1 MSFEPTDEPYDAWA
15 VAYRD
20 WWGPVIAP
28 SAVRLLDRLADGGLD
43 GRPFELVDVG
53 TGTGALAIAALERW
67 PLARA
72 IGVDPASRMLEL
84 AGAEAR
90 RRSPGL
96 ADRLRLAVGAADRLP
111 LADASADAAV
121 SSFVI
126 QLVPSRSAAL
136 REIARVLRPGAPIA
150 MLTWQAD
157 EVTFEPDDAFMDALG
172 ELAIDAPPLGGDTRP
187 YTSPE
192 AAATGLRRAGFERV
206 SARTEWLEHR
216 YTPESYLGVL
226 EHWVETELFA
236 NLGFARRH
244 RLRREALRHLRR
256 LPADAFVWRRPLVSV
271 AGIRRAHPGWTDR

>member
-1 MSFEPTDEPYDAWA
+1 MAFEPTDEPYDTWA
-15 VAYRD
+15 EAYRD
-20 WWGPVIAP
+20 WWGPVLAP
-28 SAVRLLDRLADGGLD
+28 SAVRLLDRLADGRLD
-43 GRPFELVDVG
+43 GRSFELVDVG
-53 TGTGALAIAALERW
+53 TGTGSLAIAALERW

-72 IGVDPASRMLEL
+72 IGVDPAARMLEL

-90 RRSPGL
+90 RISPEL
-96 ADRLRLAVGAADRLP
+96 AERFRLAVGAADRLP

-126 QLVPSRSAAL
+126 QLVPSRTAAL

-157 EVTFEPDDAFMDALG
+157 ELIFEPDDAFMDAVD
-172 ELAIDAPPLGGDTRP
+172 ELAIDAPLLGGDTRP
-187 YTSPE
+187 YTSPQ
-192 AAATGLRRAGFERV
+192 AAATEVRRAGFERV

-216 YTPESYLGVL
+216 YTPESYLAVL
-226 EHWVETELFA
+226 EHWVETDLFA

-271 AGIRRAHPGWTDR
+271 AGIRRATPGQTHR